1 MKDSALHQNLLIKF
15 YFPTYLSTTPTIK
28 VLKYTQLPEL
38 LTYIILGL
46 YIYIY
51 NFQVVFSLSSFPTN

>member
-28 VLKYTQLPEL
+28 V
-38 LTYIILGL
+38 YITVTGIINLHYIGFI

>member
-28 VLKYTQLPEL
+28 V
-38 LTYIILGL
+38 YITVTGIINLHYIGFI

-51 NFQVVFSLSSFPTN
+51 IIFK

>member
-28 VLKYTQLPEL
+28 VLKYTQLLEL

>member
-28 VLKYTQLPEL
+28 VLKYTQLLEL

-51 NFQVVFSLSSFPTN
+51 IIFK

>member
-28 VLKYTQLPEL
+28 VYTVTGIINLH
-38 LTYIILGL
+38 YIGFI